1 MSEKKPPSQPA
12 AEADGPLVRR
22 VTVLNRYGIHARPAS
37 LLVKA
42 ASRHPCEIYI
52 EKEGLRVNA
61 KSIMGLMM
69 LAAGQGTKLVFRAS
83 GEDAAELLDDL
94 EALFKANFNE

>member
-1 MSEKKPPSQPA
+1 MDEKRIEERILEVQNYQ
-12 AEADGPLVRR
+12 GL
-22 VTVLNRYGIHARPAS
+22 HARPAA
-37 LLVKA
+37 LIVKI
-42 ASRHPCEIYI
+42 ASQYKADVTVCREDD
-52 EKEGLRVNA
+52 EEEEVNA

-69 LAAGQGTKLVFRAS
+69 LAAGQGTKLLFRAS

>member
-1 MSEKKPPSQPA
+1 MDE
-12 AEADGPLVRR
+12 
-22 VTVLNRYGIHARPAS
+22 NRIEERILEVQNYQGLHARPAA
-37 LLVKA
+37 LIVKI
-42 ASRHPCEIYI
+42 ASQYKADVTVCREDDD
-52 EKEGLRVNA
+52 EEEVNA

-69 LAAGQGTKLVFRAS
+69 LAAGQGTKLLFRAS

>member
-1 MSEKKPPSQPA
+1 MDENRI
-12 AEADGPLVRR
+12 EER
-22 VTVLNRYGIHARPAS
+22 VLEVQNYQGLHARPAA
-37 LLVKA
+37 LIVKI
-42 ASRHPCEIYI
+42 ASQYKADVTVCREDDD
-52 EKEGLRVNA
+52 EEEVNA

-69 LAAGQGTKLVFRAS
+69 LAAGQGTKLLFRAS

>member
-1 MSEKKPPSQPA
+1 MDE
-12 AEADGPLVRR
+12 
-22 VTVLNRYGIHARPAS
+22 NRIEERILEVQNYQGLHARPAA
-37 LLVKA
+37 LIVKI
-42 ASRHPCEIYI
+42 ASQYKADVTVCREDDD
-52 EKEGLRVNA
+52 EEEVNA

-69 LAAGQGTKLVFRAS
+69 LAAGQGTKLLFRAA

>member
-1 MSEKKPPSQPA
+1 MDE
-12 AEADGPLVRR
+12 
-22 VTVLNRYGIHARPAS
+22 NRIEERILEVQNYQGLHARPAA
-37 LLVKA
+37 LIVKI
-42 ASRHPCEIYI
+42 ASQYKADVTVCREDDD
-52 EKEGLRVNA
+52 EEEVNA

-69 LAAGQGTKLVFRAS
+69 LAAGQGTKLLFRAT

>member
-1 MSEKKPPSQPA
+1 MDEKRIEERILEVQNYQ
-12 AEADGPLVRR
+12 GL
-22 VTVLNRYGIHARPAS
+22 HARPAA
-37 LLVKA
+37 LIVKI
-42 ASRHPCEIYI
+42 ASQYKADVTVCREDDD
-52 EKEGLRVNA
+52 EEEVNA

>member
-1 MSEKKPPSQPA
+1 MDEKRIEERILEVQNYQ
-12 AEADGPLVRR
+12 GL
-22 VTVLNRYGIHARPAS
+22 HARPAA
-37 LLVKA
+37 LIVKI
-42 ASRHPCEIYI
+42 ASQYKADVTVCRED
-52 EKEGLRVNA
+52 ENDEEVNA

>member
-1 MSEKKPPSQPA
+1 MDE
-12 AEADGPLVRR
+12 
-22 VTVLNRYGIHARPAS
+22 NRIEERILEVQNYQGLHARPAA
-37 LLVKA
+37 LIVKI
-42 ASRHPCEIYI
+42 ASQYKADVTVCREDDD
-52 EKEGLRVNA
+52 EEEVNA

>member
-1 MSEKKPPSQPA
+1 MDE
-12 AEADGPLVRR
+12 
-22 VTVLNRYGIHARPAS
+22 NRIEERILEVQNYQGLHARPAA
-37 LLVKA
+37 LIVKI
-42 ASRHPCEIYI
+42 ASQYKADVTVCREDD
-52 EKEGLRVNA
+52 EEEEVNA